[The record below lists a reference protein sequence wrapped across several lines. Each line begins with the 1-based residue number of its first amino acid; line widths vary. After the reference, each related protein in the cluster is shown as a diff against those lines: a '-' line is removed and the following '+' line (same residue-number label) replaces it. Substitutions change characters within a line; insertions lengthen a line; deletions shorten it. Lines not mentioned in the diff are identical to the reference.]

1 MSELSLSDEWETPF
15 EIYIWLTKK
24 YNFNCT
30 LDVCASKDNT
40 QCEKY
45 FDEKTNGLKQ
55 KWDPVNWCNPP
66 RKFYKDFVKKACD
79 EFLESNRETI
89 MLIPANSLCTSYAEK
104 YIIPHA
110 QIYPIIGRINFL
122 HYGEDVGRSRNAYFV
137 VIWRKQK

>member
-1 MSELSLSDEWETPF
+1 MSEMSMSDEWETPF
-15 EIYIWLTKK
+15 EIYLWLTKK
-24 YNFNCT
+24 YNFNPT
-30 LDVCASKDNT
+30 LDVCATDENR

-55 KWDPVNWCNPP
+55 KWDPKNWCNAPS
-66 RKFYKDFVKKACD
+66 KLYKEFVQKAFK
-79 EFLESNRETI
+79 EFLENGNETM

-110 QIYPIIGRINFL
+110 EFYPIIGRINFL

-137 VIWRKQK
+137 VIWRNKK